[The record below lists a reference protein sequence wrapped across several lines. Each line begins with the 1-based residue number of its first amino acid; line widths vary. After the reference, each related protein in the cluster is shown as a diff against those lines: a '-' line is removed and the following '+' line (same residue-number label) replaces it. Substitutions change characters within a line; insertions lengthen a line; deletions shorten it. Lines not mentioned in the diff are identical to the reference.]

1 MKALLGAFYQ
11 EKALVEGLL
20 HDYEIFANLRSKLYN
35 QNCCLGFC
43 VEILWRAQRP
53 GAAVRDLSVLLSDIP
68 LASLASRCLSVVGL
82 IIINLFYFGSYGS
95 ILWMSRKSHTNMALI
110 KYKYKFSPPQGAVQR
125 VGRLPAAA
133 DNCTNAQEQRRHFNS
148 VFCISAE
155 LSWVQLQIPS
165 VFTITVKASSR
176 GLLCDCEN
184 RSLTAVPR
192 TTRQKDKKLN

>member
-1 MKALLGAFYQ
+1 MGNDFYT
-11 EKALVEGLL
+11 ASSPLTVVGLNSVLNVTVLVRCIQPGKGPSRGLF
-20 HDYEIFANLRSKLYN
+20 HDYEIVTNLRSKLYN

-68 LASLASRCLSVVGL
+68 PASLASRCLSVVGL

-148 VFCISAE
+148 VFCLSAE
-155 LSWVQLQIPS
+155 LSWVQLHIHRFSQS
-165 VFTITVKASSR
+165 CHGEGS
-176 GLLCDCEN
+176 
-184 RSLTAVPR
+184 
-192 TTRQKDKKLN
+192 